1 VRLVGRANEQQ
12 VLDDLLDAA
21 RQGLSGALVLRG
33 DPGIGKTALLEYAAE
48 SATDFHVLR
57 VAGVESEMEL
67 DCAALDQLCR
77 PMANRFERLPDPQ
90 AAALGV
96 SLGRRSGES
105 PDRFLVGLAVLTL
118 LSDLADERPVLCVVD
133 DAQWLDQASAQVL
146 GFVARR
152 LEAES
157 VVLVVGGRTTD
168 GRRELSG
175 LPVRILGG
183 LTEADSGQLLAS
195 ALAGRFDEGVQDRI
209 VAESQGNPLA
219 LLELPRASIP
229 AELAGGFGVPTAA
242 TVSGRI
248 EQSFRQR
255 IEQLPAETQ
264 RFLLVA
270 AAEPVGD
277 PNLLRAAAG
286 RLGLAADALGPAE
299 TAGLL
304 RVRRRVTFRHPLV
317 RSAVYGSAT
326 DDDRREAHRAIAE
339 VTDPETDPDRRAWH
353 QAAASVEPDEDVAA
367 ELERSAAR
375 AQARGGVA
383 AAAAFLERATA
394 LTPSRERR
402 ARRALAAAQL
412 KLMAGSP
419 QDARHLAA
427 LAEVG
432 PLDPL
437 DSARLELVRAQTAIY
452 PTYQGAAPGLLATAA
467 RRLAPLDAA
476 LSRETYLEA
485 IQAALYAGR
494 FGQKGG
500 LHAVAEAA
508 LAAPPAP
515 QPPRPVDLLLDGLAI
530 RYVDGDAVG
539 VPMLQHALAAFRTES
554 NIQWLA
560 AAMRTAIDLADYD
573 GWNQLANHTVQVA
586 RQNGTLAVLPRAL
599 MQLAAVHTFSGRF
612 DEAAAAIQ
620 EGNAINAAIG
630 APPVPHT
637 RLLLAG
643 WRGRLDETTAL
654 TAIAVADATP
664 REEGLVI
671 MTSALATALQQIG
684 LGHYDEALE
693 AALKASYPEQ
703 HLWTVWALPEV
714 IEAAVRSD
722 KADVAATA
730 LRRLSTTTQA
740 IGTDW
745 ALGVEAR
752 SRALLS
758 VDRAEADKLY
768 REAIER
774 LGRAT
779 IATDRA
785 RAHLLY
791 GEWLRRERRRTD
803 ARQQLRTAH
812 DMFSAM
818 GAEAF
823 ADRVDRELR
832 ATGER
837 ARKRSVETTLEL
849 TPQQAQIA
857 RLASEGHTNPEIAS
871 QLFISPRTVEYHLR
885 GVFTAL
891 GITSRNQLAGAL
903 DRTKASTAHSKIAPA
918 ERRSPS

>member
-12 VLDDLLDAA
+12 AIDSLLEGA
-21 RQGLSGALVLRG
+21 RQGLSAALTFRG
-33 DPGIGKTALLEYAAE
+33 EPGIGKTALLDYATE
-48 SATDFHVLR
+48 SAADFQVLR

-67 DCAALDQLCR
+67 GFAALEQLCR
-77 PMANRFERLPDPQ
+77 PMAAHFERLPDPQ
-90 AAALGV
+90 ATALKV
-96 SLGRRSGES
+96 SLGLRSGES
-105 PDRFLVGLAVLTL
+105 PDRFLVGLAVLTM
-118 LSDLADERPVLCVVD
+118 LSELAGQGPVLCAVD
-133 DAQWLDQASAQVL
+133 DAQWLDQASAQVF

-157 VVLVVGGRTTD
+157 TVLLLAGRSSDNRT
-168 GRRELSG
+168 ELSG
-175 LPVRILGG
+175 LPVLALGG
-183 LTEADSGQLLAS
+183 LSEADAGQLLS
-195 ALAGRFDEGVQDRI
+195 LALAGRLDQGVHNRI
-209 VAESQGNPLA
+209 VAEAQGNPLA
-219 LLELPRASIP
+219 LLELPRASVP
-229 AELAGGFGVPTAA
+229 TELAGGFGIPESAA
-242 TVSGRI
+242 VAGRV
-248 EQSFRQR
+248 EESFRRR
-255 IEQLPAETQ
+255 IEQLPGPTQ
-264 RFLLVA
+264 RLLLLA

-277 PNLLRAAAG
+277 PDLLRAAA
-286 RLGLAADALGPAE
+286 RKLGLDADAAGPAE

-304 RVRRRVTFRHPLV
+304 RVRGRVAFRHPLV

-326 DDDRREAHRAIAE
+326 DHDRRVVHRAIAE
-339 VTDPETDPDRRAWH
+339 VTDPGTDPDRRAWH
-353 QAAASVEPDEDVAA
+353 QAGASSAPDEDVAA
-367 ELERSAAR
+367 ELERSAER

-394 LTPSRERR
+394 LTPEPGRR
-402 ARRALAAAQL
+402 ARRALAAARA
-412 KLMAGSP
+412 KLMAGSS
-419 QDARHLAA
+419 DATRKLAA
-427 LAEVG
+427 VAEAG

-437 DSARLELVRAQTAIY
+437 DSARLDLLLAQTAIY
-452 PTYQGAAPGLLATAA
+452 PTFQAVAPRLLVNAA

-494 FGQKGG
+494 FGEEGG
-500 LHAVAEAA
+500 LRAVAEAA

-515 QPPRPVDLLLDGLAI
+515 LAPRPVDLLLDALAT
-530 RYVDGDAVG
+530 RYVDGDAAG
-539 VPMLQHALAAFRTES
+539 VPMLQEALAAFRSES

-560 AAMRTAIDLADYD
+560 AAMRSAIDLADE
-573 GWNQLANHTVQVA
+573 GWSVLANHTVQVA
-586 RQNGTLAVLPRAL
+586 RQNGTLAVMPRTL

-612 DEAAAAIQ
+612 DAAAAAIQ
-620 EGNAINAAIG
+620 EADAISAAIG
-630 APPVPHT
+630 APMVPHT
-637 RLLLAG
+637 RVFLAG

-654 TAIAVADATP
+654 TAAAVADATP

-671 MTSALATALQQIG
+671 TTSELARAIQRNG

-693 AALKASYPEQ
+693 AALKASFPEQ

-714 IEAAVRSD
+714 IEAAVRTG
-722 KADVAATA
+722 KPEVATTA
-730 LRRLSTTTQA
+730 LERLSTITQA

-745 ALGVEAR
+745 AAGIEAR
-752 SRALLS
+752 SRALLC
-758 VDRAEADKLY
+758 DDGQEADRLY

-774 LGRAT
+774 LGHTT
-779 IATDRA
+779 IAVDLA

-803 ARQQLRTAH
+803 ARHHLRTAH
-812 DMFSAM
+812 DMFTAM

-823 ADRVDRELR
+823 ADRVARELR

-837 ARKRSVETTLEL
+837 ARKRSAETTFQL

-857 RLASEGHTNPEIAS
+857 QLASEGHTNPEIAA

-903 DRTKASTAHSKIAPA
+903 DRSSPASNAVG
-918 ERRSPS
+918 